1 MPEDPRT
8 TTICGEFSKL
18 DEERRI
24 AFGWAYTAKIGDAIV
39 LDHSEEFIDDIALPD
54 LENAVY
60 AFVKDVRQA
69 DEMHLRDDGI
79 GVLVESVMLTEEKM
93 EKMGITGE
101 RVGWWTGWKV
111 LDDQVWAK
119 IKDGTYPMFSIRGIG
134 EREHV
139 EDALLS
145 AGADTSLSHE

>member
-1 MPEDPRT
+1 MPEDPHT

-39 LDHSEEFIDDIALPD
+39 LDHSEEFIDDITLPD

-79 GVLVESVMLTEEKM
+79 GVLVESVMLTAEKM
-93 EKMGITGE
+93 EHMGLTGE
-101 RVGWWTGWKV
+101 RIGWWVGFYV
-111 LDDQVWAK
+111 QDDQVWAK
-119 IKDGTYPMFSIRGIG
+119 VKDGTYAQFSIRGVGVGEEVEIG
-134 EREHV
+134 
-139 EDALLS
+139 DA
-145 AGADTSLSHE
+145 A